1 MMNLKPSFARKLD
14 KSGCS
19 PLHLAVEKN
28 NTDFVST
35 MLGLDHGLVSVKGK
49 NGITP
54 FLALVSKGNVDLV
67 VECLR
72 RYPECI
78 QDVSVKG
85 QNALHLAVTNDRF
98 EVLQVLTGWIQRKVQ
113 RNSIET
119 RILNKKDLSCDTA
132 LHLAAY
138 KKDLKAVQLL
148 LECRL
153 VKRNKVNG
161 DGLTTL
167 DILRAAGG
175 MCLDLEHNLV
185 KSGCKEAASM
195 PKSKKRSDF
204 LKSPLTFWTYCS
216 TVMTRLRSN
225 ISNESRGVFLIVC
238 TLIITATYQT
248 ALQPPGGVHQSND
261 ENAGSVVMN
270 QTFFILVFVTNTIG
284 FSCALF
290 YTFCLL
296 PPQSL
301 FTLIWFSWIG
311 TSLCVS
317 YALSMAVISPHP
329 MVFLSATMAFFL
341 LFPLFLL
348 WEFFFKRWHKTH
360 RKVRVVSEQTEPRFS
375 CFDCCVILCCFD
387 CCYNTITASYP

>member
-1 MMNLKPSFARKLD
+1 LLSREALMMNLKPSFARKLD

-85 QNALHLAVTNDRF
+85 QNALHLA
-98 EVLQVLTGWIQRKVQ
+98 RKVQ

-270 QTFFILVFVTNTIG
+270 QTFFILVF
-284 FSCALF
+284 
-290 YTFCLL
+290 
-296 PPQSL
+296 
-301 FTLIWFSWIG
+301 G

-360 RKVRVVSEQTEPRFS
+360 RKLNCENFVLFHS
-375 CFDCCVILCCFD
+375 IL
-387 CCYNTITASYP
+387 